1 MVTVYS
7 QGIMVWVKGVA
18 CLKCFYCEKVKNGPD
33 GIEISGL
40 ARDNNLCKACHTE
53 GNLGRTRIT
62 EYFDT
67 VMSLDYSR
75 VSNLS

>member
-1 MVTVYS
+1 MVTMYP
-7 QGIMVWVKGVA
+7 QGTKVWVKGVA
-18 CLKCFYCEKVKNGPD
+18 WLKCFYCEKVKNGPD

-40 ARDNNLCKACHTE
+40 ARHNNLCKACHTE

-75 VSNLS
+75 VSNLG